1 MLKLPDIPQWDALH
15 PLIVHFPVALLL
27 TVPLFILLG
36 LFWKKHRQ
44 CFFIM
49 SFLLLVLGTTA
60 VFFAVET
67 GEAAGE
73 LVERTA
79 EISSVLKSHSELAET
94 TRLVFSILTI
104 LYAGILFLPSF
115 LLIYCKRK
123 QKKHFFLR
131 WCSKERH
138 LSDRGGDGV
147 ADPFL
152 KKEIKPFLQ
161 QVMVTV
167 FLVIYLV
174 CALILVNT
182 ASYGGRLVHQLG
194 VHALL

>member
-1 MLKLPDIPQWDALH
+1 MFKLPDIPQWDALH

-44 CFFIM
+44 CLFIL
-49 SFLLLVLGTTA
+49 SFLLLILGTVA
-60 VFFAVET
+60 AFFAVET
-67 GEAAGE
+67 GKAAGE
-73 LVERTA
+73 LVERSV
-79 EISSVLKSHSELAET
+79 EISPVLKSHSELAKT
-94 TRLVFSILTI
+94 TLLVFSILSI
-104 LYAGILFLPSF
+104 LYAGILFLPY
-115 LLIYCKRK
+115 L
-123 QKKHFFLR
+123 
-131 WCSKERH
+131 
-138 LSDRGGDGV
+138 
-147 ADPFL
+147 L
-152 KKEIKPFLQ
+152 KKEIKPLLQ
-161 QVMVTV
+161 RIMVIV

>member
-1 MLKLPDIPQWDALH
+1 MFKLPNIPQWDALH

-27 TVPLFILLG
+27 TAPLFIVLG

-44 CFFIM
+44 CLFIM
-49 SFLLLVLGTTA
+49 SFLLLILGTTA

-73 LVERTA
+73 LVERSA

-104 LYAGILFLPSF
+104 LYAGILFLPS
-115 LLIYCKRK
+115 L
-123 QKKHFFLR
+123 
-131 WCSKERH
+131 
-138 LSDRGGDGV
+138 
-147 ADPFL
+147 L
-152 KKEIKPFLQ
+152 KKEIKPLLQ
-161 QVMVTV
+161 RVMVTV

-194 VHALL
+194 VHALS